1 MRGSA
6 KSLSVFGAVSI
17 VLILAVSGFA
27 QSTTGVIFGDVKDPS
42 GAFLPGVEISVLNTA
57 TNQTRT
63 AITNETGSYNVP
75 LVPIGQYTVTASL
88 PGFKTQVRSGITIQ
102 VDQRAKI
109 DFTLEV
115 GALSEKVMVTEQAPL
130 VQAASAS
137 LGSVVDNRRV
147 QELPLNSRDFEK
159 LALLIPGAS
168 PPQQG
173 SSLSFRGGIT
183 IGGANERGNN
193 FTLDGISNTTH
204 NVFTYVY
211 KPSIDEVQEF
221 KVQPNSYDAE
231 SGRGEGGQVT
241 VTTKSGTNQY
251 HATLFEF
258 IRNDKL
264 DARNFFDNQGGPK
277 PPFKRNQ
284 FGGNIGGPILKDKT
298 FFFVNSE
305 GLRLRQSETRAA
317 TVPTD
322 LMRVG
327 NFSELLPA
335 TQIRDPLNGQP
346 FAGNIIPVDRLH
358 SIGLKMMSLYPKA
371 VIPGGFARDYVHS
384 TPSPDDSSQTTIRL
398 DHTFSSK
405 DSGFARYSR
414 YFDRFIDAYNQQ
426 SGISN
431 LPGYARDDTQHNHA
445 ATLSYVHVFGPTL
458 INNFKAGFSRLLQD
472 RRTQDLTD
480 YVKFLGIPGPIVA
493 DSGITGVPDIRPTGV
508 EPIGNPSNLPQGRSD
523 LHYQYVDTLSWTKGK
538 HSMKFGADILRAQI
552 FRRSWGN
559 DRGTYRFDGRYS
571 GFGVADMLLGLPNQA
586 TRALGDSHSYLLET
600 EMMFFYQDDFR
611 ITSHLTLNLGLRYE
625 NVSPWYDKFD
635 RMSSYNPDTNTIEIA
650 GTPTA
655 QREYLRVDTLDPQI
669 KAISAQLK
677 FTDIG
682 QHELFRHDTNN
693 FMPRLGFAWDPHGNS
708 KQIIRG
714 GAGVFF
720 TTLTTA
726 QDLGNN
732 YPFRLG
738 SQTFTNTSVPATR
751 IMPPNTYTLSNPFAG
766 VGTATINIIGRQKD
780 FQNGYTTK
788 WSLGQQWEFIKDTVL
803 DVDYSGSVTRKY
815 DTSYNINQPAPGP
828 GNIADRRPIPI
839 YGSISMVESSNN
851 ANYNALQTRVERRY
865 SHGLTLTNSYTWQK
879 VLSIGPSGQDPNNRR
894 GDKGPDVIDFRH
906 RWALSVVYELPFGT
920 GRRFLTNAHP
930 ILNGVLGGWELS
942 TIEAF
947 QTGRPLTPSLNVDN
961 ANTGGSNRPDRI
973 NDGNLPKD
981 ERSIDRYF
989 DPAAFARPVALY
1001 TFGNA
1006 GRNFLYGPSAN
1017 NLDVALMKYFRFKE
1031 ERSLQLRFEMFN
1043 FPNHPNMTQPSTAF
1057 GTADF
1062 GKIFQALQGRS
1073 IQLGLRLKL

>member
-1 MRGSA
+1 MRISRFFIWTLLIVSA
-6 KSLSVFGAVSI
+6 CLTVVTAV
-17 VLILAVSGFA
+17 AA
-27 QSTTGVIFGDVKDPS
+27 QSTTGVIFGDVKDQS
-42 GAFLPGVEISVLNTA
+42 GAVLPGVDITVLNVA

-63 AITNETGSYNVP
+63 AVTTETGAYNVP
-75 LVPIGQYTVTASL
+75 LVPIGQYEVTASL
-88 PGFKTQVRSGITIQ
+88 AGFKTQLRKGITVQ
-102 VDQRAKI
+102 VDQRAKV
-109 DFTLEV
+109 DFSLEV
-115 GALSEKVMVTEQAPL
+115 GELSDKVLVTEQIPL
-130 VQAASAS
+130 VQATSAS

-241 VTTKSGTNQY
+241 VTTKSGSNQF

-258 IRNDKL
+258 MRNDKL

-284 FGGNIGGPILKDKT
+284 FGGNVGGPIVKDKT
-298 FFFVNSE
+298 FFFINYE

-322 LMRVG
+322 LMRIG
-327 NFSELLPA
+327 DFSEIA
-335 TQIRDPLNGQP
+335 STTIIRDPLTGQAFP
-346 FAGNIIPVDRLH
+346 GNIIPQNRLDP
-358 SIGLKMMSLYPKA
+358 IGLKIMALYPKA
-371 VIPGGFARDYVHS
+371 KIPGTFARNFVNS

-398 DHTFSSK
+398 DHTFSAK

-431 LPGYARDDTQHNHA
+431 LPGFARDDTQHNHA

-458 INNFKAGFSRLLQD
+458 INTFKAGFSRLLQD
-472 RRTQDLTD
+472 RRTQDLGD
-480 YVKFLGIPGPIVA
+480 YVKYLGIPGPVIA

-508 EPIGNPSNLPQGRSD
+508 EPLGNPSNLPQGRSD
-523 LHYQYVDTLSWTKGK
+523 LHYQYVDTLSWNKGK

-600 EMMFFYQDDFR
+600 EMMFFFQDDFR
-611 ITSHLTLNLGLRYE
+611 VTPRLTLNLGLRYE
-625 NVSPWYDKFD
+625 NVTPWYDKFD
-635 RMSSYNPDTNTIEIA
+635 RMSSYNPETNTIEIA
-650 GTPTA
+650 GKPTA
-655 QREYLRVDTLDPQI
+655 QREYLRVDTLDQQI

-677 FTDIG
+677 FADLG
-682 QHELFRHDTNN
+682 QHAMFAHDNNN
-693 FMPRLGFAWDPHGNS
+693 FMPRIGFAWDPRGDG
-708 KQIIRG
+708 KQVVRG

-738 SQTFTNTSVPATR
+738 SQTFTNTSVPASR
-751 IMPPNTYTLSNPFAG
+751 IMPPETFTLVNSFAG
-766 VGTATINIIGRQKD
+766 QGTATINIIGRQKS

-788 WSLGQQWEFIKDTVL
+788 WSLGQQLQFLKDFVL

-815 DTSYNINQPAPGP
+815 DTSNNINQPPPGP
-828 GNIADRRPIPI
+828 GNVSNRRPIPV
-839 YGSISMVESSNN
+839 YGSISMVESSLN
-851 ANYNALQTRVERRY
+851 ASYNSLQTRVERRY
-865 SHGLTLTNSYTWQK
+865 NSGLTLTNSYTWQK
-879 VLSIGPSGQDPNNRR
+879 VLTVGSSGQDPSNRR
-894 GDKGPDVIDFRH
+894 GDKAPDAIDFRH

-920 GRRFLTNAHP
+920 GRRFLTNAP
-930 ILNGVLGGWELS
+930 ALVNGFLGGWEIS

-973 NDGNLPKD
+973 GDGNLPRS
-981 ERSIDRYF
+981 ERTIDRYF
-989 DPAAFARPVALY
+989 DPTAFVRPPVMY
-1001 TFGNA
+1001 VFGNA

-1031 ERSLQLRFEMFN
+1031 ERSLQLRLEMFN
-1043 FPNHPNMTQPSTAF
+1043 LPNHPNFGQPSTSF

-1062 GKIFQALQGRS
+1062 GKIFTALQGRS